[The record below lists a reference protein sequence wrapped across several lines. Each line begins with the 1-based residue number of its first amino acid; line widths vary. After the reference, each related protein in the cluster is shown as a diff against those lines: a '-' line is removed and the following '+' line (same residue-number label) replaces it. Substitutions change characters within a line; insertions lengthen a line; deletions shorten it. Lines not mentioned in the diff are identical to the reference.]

1 MEYLYVS
8 VIFVLSIVEEI
19 LFYHVIFR
27 RELVEVSCKKLV
39 PLFLEYIAFLIM
51 TSFGV
56 SLAYMSI
63 AIMATDFYVGCTFT
77 KIRVV
82 ENIRYW
88 FISVLLISLTEMII
102 ITLFRNNTSEA
113 SNTYGIWD
121 MVACII
127 VTVFLLLACR
137 FIKDRKNEGRLLSW
151 KAFLIIIPIV
161 VSIDSCL
168 SVMTYLLGTLQ
179 DSFEKRVGLF
189 VFLIAAVG
197 VCVALVIVFRIFQ
210 QKEYFEMQ
218 SIMEK
223 KYNEEQREYF
233 IRLLEKEE
241 ETMGFRHDMIN
252 HLLCMQ
258 NAIANRNYEEVHN
271 YLSDM
276 LSELDVISCKQ
287 YDMGDEIV
295 NVILNY
301 YLTPLQ
307 AKCDISVEGYLGTLE
322 NISQMDLCT
331 IFSNVLKNATEA
343 VKENGEIRING
354 KRGRQ
359 FIKVVIGNS
368 CLGDVKIS
376 KEGLPETLKED
387 KQNHG
392 FGIVNIRRA
401 MQKNGGEF
409 TYNVSDGWFQ
419 VELLFRMDDRTR

>member
-1 MEYLYVS
+1 
-8 VIFVLSIVEEI
+8 
-19 LFYHVIFR
+19 
-27 RELVEVSCKKLV
+27 
-39 PLFLEYIAFLIM
+39 
-51 TSFGV
+51 
-56 SLAYMSI
+56 
-63 AIMATDFYVGCTFT
+63 
-77 KIRVV
+77 
-82 ENIRYW
+82 
-88 FISVLLISLTEMII
+88 
-102 ITLFRNNTSEA
+102 
-113 SNTYGIWD
+113 
-121 MVACII
+121 
-127 VTVFLLLACR
+127 
-137 FIKDRKNEGRLLSW
+137 
-151 KAFLIIIPIV
+151 
-161 VSIDSCL
+161 
-168 SVMTYLLGTLQ
+168 
-179 DSFEKRVGLF
+179 
-189 VFLIAAVG
+189 
-197 VCVALVIVFRIFQ
+197 
-210 QKEYFEMQ
+210 
-218 SIMEK
+218 MEK

-241 ETMGFRHDMIN
+241 ETRGFRHDMIN

-276 LSELDVISCKQ
+276 LSELDAISCKQ

-307 AKCDISVEGYLGTLE
+307 GKCDISVEGYLGTLE

-331 IFSNVLKNATEA
+331 IFSNVLKNAAEA

-359 FIKVVIGNS
+359 FVKVVIGNS